1 MSQKKFIDISDSDA
15 TDCEEDVTSNQ
26 PNMELIAK
34 SEFIKSTNIIRKD
47 NIEKASKLK
56 LDGRK
61 GQDETRKQFTG
72 PSVSKTKERKELNS
86 SQKQLHNISDS
97 DVTDCEDDFMSID
110 SSTGLNQKA
119 RSDKSGVKVQE
130 NKCKN
135 DDDSKIN
142 NEVKKNISHASFSDI
157 KNLPACKYGIN
168 CYRKNPEHLRN
179 FSHSKGKRADTN
191 SPSSASKKI
200 KIEETKG
207 KDCSS
212 SSFEYSN
219 YNLFLTKVTGISNGY
234 NDKRSIYISEILSP
248 ENGTLVASVQFN
260 YIIDIPWLIQ
270 KYPSEFRSKPLLIVH
285 GQKEGSMQALIKSA
299 ADYSNISFCQAKLE
313 IAFGTHHTKMMFL
326 HYKDGFK
333 VVIHTANL
341 VEQDWNK
348 RTQGVWIS
356 EKYQQMS
363 DEDTSSGDSDT
374 HFKQDL
380 IEYISCYRNLK
391 LKPWIELIKKYDFSS
406 TKVHLIASVPGR
418 FRDNE
423 KHRFGH
429 LKLRKILKESGPKKD
444 LVDTSWHI
452 IGQFSSIGSLGKDAS
467 QWLRGE
473 WLTSLSTTKETVN
486 PGHNINLKL
495 VFPSVDDV
503 RLSLEGYPAGV
514 SLPYSKNT
522 AIKQLYLNSYL
533 HRWKSELHGRTHASP
548 HIKSYMR
555 VSSDDKELAWFLI
568 TSANLSKAAW
578 GALEK
583 NGTQLMIRSYELG
596 VLFVPQSFKR
606 SSFEV
611 LNNGSQTSA
620 FMIPFDLPLS
630 KYTSKEKPWTWD
642 EVHREKPDRH
652 GNMWC
657 PY

>member
-61 GQDETRKQFTG
+61 EQDETRKQLQD
-72 PSVSKTKERKELNS
+72 VSDSDVTDCEEDKINVENFEHTKKELNS

-110 SSTGLNQKA
+110 SST
-119 RSDKSGVKVQE
+119 
-130 NKCKN
+130 
-135 DDDSKIN
+135 
-142 NEVKKNISHASFSDI
+142 
-157 KNLPACKYGIN
+157 
-168 CYRKNPEHLRN
+168 
-179 FSHSKGKRADTN
+179 GKRADTN

-248 ENGTLVASVQFN
+248 ENGTLVASV
-260 YIIDIPWLIQ
+260 
-270 KYPSEFRSKPLLIVH
+270 
-285 GQKEGSMQALIKSA
+285 
-299 ADYSNISFCQAKLE
+299 QAKLE

-444 LVDTSWHI
+444 LVDASWHI

-555 VSSDDKELAWFLI
+555 VSSDDTELAWFLI

-596 VLFVPQSFKR
+596 VLFVPQSFRYPLRSYSAPSSIFPSSDMASPCPFAVFDYFHYVLYLCLFPYPSVGWIREQTKKR

>member
-248 ENGTLVASVQFN
+248 ENGTLVASV
-260 YIIDIPWLIQ
+260 
-270 KYPSEFRSKPLLIVH
+270 
-285 GQKEGSMQALIKSA
+285 
-299 ADYSNISFCQAKLE
+299 QAKLE